1 MLHPRYR
8 LANSRRKVEAAHRLA
23 IENNRAAYADNE
35 EALHHLAT
43 SEYIY
48 NNQKEDALFICND
61 LISNPER
68 VAVMVNKQPK
78 VGANGLMYQILYNA
92 TTHSDDEKCY
102 HLDDCFV
109 MTGMSNLNWENDF
122 KAMAPVIF
130 ESNIFHHGKLKKM
143 KEQIERKI
151 MANKL
156 LIVDEIDTGDKPE
169 QVLNKILRDLKI
181 DDIEYLQRNNIK
193 LVLISATPQ
202 NPMLDIIQGWPEDT
216 YVIHNMK
223 IPESYVSCEYLR
235 DRGYLQNYYGIKCVD
250 EAKRWIYEDIIN
262 HFGNDYRI
270 HFIRLREKTKGI
282 IQQAIKDE
290 NLDIEFKICSHE
302 KTTMAFDQLGQ
313 YFKNPINRHII
324 IGVKDYYRRAN
335 LIPND
340 WKIKIG
346 CMHDMFANRTLVATS
361 VQSFPGRMCGYWK
374 DFLEKNPDH
383 KLIIRTNLSNIN
395 KYIDSVKNKKPFKDG
410 KRTMYGNFK
419 GAAKPSPKHNVG
431 TAISKKICDGTNK
444 LARDKIYLAT
454 AKKLIYNKNS
464 KRNPI
469 PLVEINGYW
478 ISTRI
483 GIKKENIKLEH
494 IMTNAEFENTYKNNG
509 ICLSKTNN
517 MLILP
522 VYPTK
527 YSGPDE
533 VEWWV
538 TTRDDLLGKNNK
550 STKSL
555 KAFFE
560 QE

>member
-1 MLHPRYR
+1 M
-8 LANSRRKVEAAHRLA
+8 
-23 IENNRAAYADNE
+23 AYDDIGE
-35 EALHHLAT
+35 PLHHLAT

-48 NNQKEDALFICND
+48 DNQKEDAFFIYDHFNT
-61 LISNPER
+61 NPELI
-68 VAVMVNKQPK
+68 ATIVNKQPK
-78 VGANGLMYQILYNA
+78 VGANGLMYQILYTF
-92 TTHSDDEKCY
+92 TTHPDDEKCY
-102 HLDDCFV
+102 HPVDCYV
-109 MTGMSNLNWENDF
+109 ITGMSNRNWENDF
-122 KAMAPVIF
+122 KAMAPGAF
-130 ESNIFHHGKLKKM
+130 KNNIYHHGKLKKM
-143 KEQIERKI
+143 KKKLEKNRIS
-151 MANKL
+151 NKL
-156 LIVDEIDTGDKPE
+156 ILVDEIDTGDKPD
-169 QVLNKILRDLKI
+169 QVLNRILRDLKI

-202 NPMLDIIQGWPEDT
+202 NPLLDIIQGWPENT
-216 YVIHNMK
+216 YIIHNMK

-235 DRGYLQNYYGIKCVD
+235 DKGYLQNYYDIKCLD
-250 EAKRWIYEDIIN
+250 DAKRWIYEDIIN
-262 HFGNDYRI
+262 HFGNDYRVN
-270 HFIRLREKTKGI
+270 FIRLREKTKSI

-302 KTTMAFDQLGQ
+302 KTTMAFDQIGK
-313 YFKNPINRHII
+313 YFKNPINKHII

-346 CMHDMFANRTLVATS
+346 CMHDMFAKKTLVATS

-374 DFLEKNPDH
+374 DFLKKNPDH

-395 KYIDSVKNKKPFKDG
+395 TYIDVVKNKKPFKDG
-410 KRTMYGNFK
+410 RRTMYCNFK
-419 GAAKPSPKHNVG
+419 GAIKPNPKHNVG
-431 TAISKKICDGTNK
+431 TAVSKKICEGTNK

-494 IMTNAEFENTYKNNG
+494 IMTNDVFENTYKNNG
-509 ICLSKTNN
+509 SCLSKTNN

-538 TTRDDLLGKNNK
+538 TTREDLLDGKNK

-555 KAFFE
+555 KSLKAFFG